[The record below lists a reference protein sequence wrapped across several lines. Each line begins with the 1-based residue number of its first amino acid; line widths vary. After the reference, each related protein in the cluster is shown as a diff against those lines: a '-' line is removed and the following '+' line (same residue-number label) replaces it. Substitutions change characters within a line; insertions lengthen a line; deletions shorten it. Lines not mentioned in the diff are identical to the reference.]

1 MLELTDYIMPPPTVN
16 WLELA
21 STLQV
26 DLALTLAAVLLGLCG
41 IIRELCDWQ

>member
-1 MLELTDYIMPPPTVN
+1 MLETITYTMPPPTVN

-21 STLQV
+21 STLQL

-41 IIRELCDWQ
+41 IIRELCDCQ